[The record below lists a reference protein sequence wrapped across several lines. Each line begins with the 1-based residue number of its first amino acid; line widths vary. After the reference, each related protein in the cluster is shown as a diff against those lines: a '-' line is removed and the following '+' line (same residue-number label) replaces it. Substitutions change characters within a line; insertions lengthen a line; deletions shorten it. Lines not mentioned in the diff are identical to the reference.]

1 MRLSPGEVTGRE
13 TYPQVNSG
21 FARCYG
27 LSFSLSLF
35 LLLPFRVNYYFF
47 KLFIC
52 LFLAMLGL
60 CCYVGFLYGELDC
73 SWLRCRGFLLWWL
86 LLVWSIGCRCTGS
99 SSCSVWAQELW
110 HMGLVAPWSV
120 ESSWTKN
127 QTPVSCTGRQIVIHC
142 TQREVFPL
150 FS

>member
-47 KLFIC
+47 NYLFVY
-52 LFLAMLGL
+52 F
-60 CCYVGFLYGELDC
+60 
-73 SWLRCRGFLLWWL
+73 WL
-86 LLVWSIGCRCTGS
+86 
-99 SSCSVWAQELW
+99 CSVFVAMWAFST
-110 HMGLVAPWSV
+110 V
-120 ESSWTKN
+120 SWTVLGCGAGASYCDDFSWCEA
-127 QTPVSCTGRQIVIHC
+127 QAVGAQAPVVAACGLRSCGTWA
-142 TQREVFPL
+142 
-150 FS
+150 

>member
-1 MRLSPGEVTGRE
+1 MWLSPGEVTGRE

-47 KLFIC
+47 NYLFVYFWLC
-52 LFLAMLGL
+52 SVFVAMWAFSM
-60 CCYVGFLYGELDC
+60 VSWDC

-86 LLVWSIGCRCTGS
+86 LLVWSTGCRCTGS